1 MSDDKHSLYVRIR
14 QYFQPYWHPMP
25 EELKTKKR
33 KSAPVASE
41 PGVDNV
47 KPDKPKLIIKRIGRS
62 LEKAFFAKQGPKQ
75 GEIWYYHSPDKH
87 QVYAY
92 FKAGDR
98 KKFGQELRNDELR
111 RQLKAKIYP
120 KNEQFDRTHL
130 FPFGYIGTEN
140 NPVLVIGWRAQHNRN
155 DIADF
160 ENRISDKDYD
170 VHWLTSIEKTPYGA
184 KWVNVV
190 RRADNNELVDSLEL
204 TMGTNTKPVE
214 FYWEDD

>member
-1 MSDDKHSLYVRIR
+1 MSDDKRSLYVRIR

-33 KSAPVASE
+33 KSAPVTSAPE
-41 PGVDNV
+41 VDNV
-47 KPDKPKLIIKRIGRS
+47 KPDKPKLIIKRINRS

-214 FYWEDD
+214 FYWEDE